1 MIKEIILSIFIL
13 NFTILF
19 AQTEEEAYEIL
30 ANETCECINKIGLN
44 KDKTEIQRNLGI
56 CMLNSFEKNKEKFE
70 KENLNL
76 KMNDYQSGKALG
88 EKVGVK
94 MAVICPEVFMAFMDE
109 DTVDEYN
116 DSTTK
121 FTSILG
127 VIKSISDGDVSY
139 ITIIDSDNKKQKFI
153 WLRNF
158 EGSDKI
164 IENEKAVIGKKV
176 KIEFVNTECYIPK
189 MKEYYM
195 LKEIVK
201 MEFIE

>member
-1 MIKEIILSIFIL
+1 MIKKIIVSIFIL
-13 NFTILF
+13 NLTTLF

-30 ANETCECINKIGLN
+30 ATEICECINKIGLD
-44 KDKTEIQRNLGI
+44 KAKTEIQKNLGI
-56 CMLNSFEKNKEKFE
+56 CMLNSFGKNKDKFE

-88 EKVGVK
+88 EKIGVK
-94 MAVICPEVFMAFMDE
+94 MAIICPEVFMAFMDKE
-109 DTVDEYN
+109 TVNKYDY
-116 DSTTK
+116 SATK
-121 FTSILG
+121 SASISG

-164 IENEKAVIGKKV
+164 IENEKAVINKKV

-195 LKEIVK
+195 QKEIVK